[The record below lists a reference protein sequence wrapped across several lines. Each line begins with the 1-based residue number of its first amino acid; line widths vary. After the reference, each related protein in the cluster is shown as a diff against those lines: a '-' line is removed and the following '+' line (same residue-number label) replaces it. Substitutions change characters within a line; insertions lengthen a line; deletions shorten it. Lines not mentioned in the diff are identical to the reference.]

1 MEVGAE
7 GPQRPRSHPAP
18 ETRERERSD
27 QRARSAGVWVLS
39 SDGQLRTEALTPL
52 FFGFGTYIGF
62 LSKSVLVYP
71 RPSKQSRASAAM
83 LGGRAAMLGGRV
95 LVCRRW
101 LRSSGA
107 PQMRVSGSGL
117 TGTTAATTADD
128 DDGDDADAADDD
140 AADALLT
147 RAPSPALPPHD
158 PKRITRLLAGASSL
172 SQAFLSPTHPF
183 LPYRAPHFSHISPFI
198 LVSHPPVSPICRTPL
213 FPYLTFYSF
222 FSLRPPTRFSQMS
235 HPTFPTSHLF
245 S

>member
-1 MEVGAE
+1 
-7 GPQRPRSHPAP
+7 
-18 ETRERERSD
+18 
-27 QRARSAGVWVLS
+27 
-39 SDGQLRTEALTPL
+39 
-52 FFGFGTYIGF
+52 
-62 LSKSVLVYP
+62 
-71 RPSKQSRASAAM
+71 M

-117 TGTTAATTADD
+117 TGTTAATTAATTADD
-128 DDGDDADAADDD
+128 DDGDDDDDD

-198 LVSHPPVSPICRTPL
+198 LVSHPPVSPICRTPF

-222 FSLRPPTRFSQMS
+222 FSLRPPTRFSHMS